1 MINYYHFFFALF
13 TMKTFF
19 NYIIKL
25 IEFTKCSQVNDLG
38 AKFFLLIWKH
48 WLSYLK
54 LIASLEHFFYI
65 YLEKFDLA
73 MRDAYL
79 VPITY
84 WLYFYFSNIVW
95 PFNVNLV
102 SYDFAWTGC
111 AADWRSTSLKFYKNV
126 EEKEPASAMWRRE
139 PASAPTTTSSQL

>member
-1 MINYYHFFFALF
+1 
-13 TMKTFF
+13 MKTFF

-84 WLYFYFSNIVW
+84 WLYFSNIVW

-126 EEKEPASAMWRRE
+126 EEKEPASA
-139 PASAPTTTSSQL
+139 PTTTSSQL